1 MRLHFDFS
9 FYYLFIYLDMGNL
22 FLFFFKKNKNLGFF
36 EFLPFFTLKIS
47 LVIGVKTNFENWV
60 LSLLAFVISTQRQ
73 LQIWQFA
80 SMHFTLLCF
89 NLDPK
94 L

>member
-1 MRLHFDFS
+1 
-9 FYYLFIYLDMGNL
+9 
-22 FLFFFKKNKNLGFF
+22 
-36 EFLPFFTLKIS
+36 LKIE
-47 LVIGVKTNFENWV
+47 FRAC
-60 LSLLAFVISTQRQ
+60 LLAFVVSTQQQQQ